1 LGGGD
6 DNAARDPGTGIRLM
20 RINLEHPG
28 LQLDTHEGS
37 AQADGQRLA
46 VLVEQNL
53 DFVWRSLRRLGVP
66 LSATDDATQQVWLV
80 LSRRLPDIIRG
91 QERAFLFGTALR
103 VASDVRRRLAR
114 QREVPELESLLEAVD
129 PGPSPHDLIDQR
141 QARSVLD
148 EILDALPDDLRVVF
162 ILYEMEE
169 QTAAEIAALLALP
182 AGTVASRLRRA
193 RAEFEQIVKR
203 QRARGHIEGTR

>member
-1 LGGGD
+1 M
-6 DNAARDPGTGIRLM
+6 M
-20 RINLEHPG
+20 RTEPLNLAHPG
-28 LQLDTHEGS
+28 PQLDTDES
-37 AQADGQRLA
+37 SEQARGRRLA
-46 VLVEQNL
+46 LLVEQHL

-80 LSRRLPDIIRG
+80 LSRRLPDIAPG
-91 QERAFLFGTALR
+91 GERAFLFGTALR

-114 QREVPELESLLEAVD
+114 QREIPGLENVAAID

-148 EILDALPDDLRVVF
+148 EILDALPDDLRAVF
-162 ILYEMEE
+162 VLYELEE
-169 QTAAEIAALLALP
+169 QTALEIAELLALP
-182 AGTVASRLRRA
+182 PGTVASRLRRA

-203 QRARGHIEGTR
+203 QRARDRSLGSR

>member
-1 LGGGD
+1 MGSRD
-6 DNAARDPGTGIRLM
+6 ENAFRVPGAEMRLM
-20 RINLEHPG
+20 RANLAQPG
-28 LQLDTHEGS
+28 LQLDDHAGN
-37 AQADGQRLA
+37 ARAHGQRLA
-46 VLVEQNL
+46 VLVGQHL

-80 LSRRLPDIIRG
+80 LSRRLPEVVPG

-114 QREVPELESLLEAVD
+114 QREVPELESQEAVD

-148 EILDALPDDLRVVF
+148 EILDALPDDLRTVF

-169 QTAAEIAALLALP
+169 QTAAEIAELLSLP

-203 QRARGHIEGTR
+203 HRARGHIEGSR